1 VFALLI
7 AAAIGAYGA
16 YAAPECEIGFEK
28 IEETRQLLR
37 LRPACPVGHAST
49 QDAVRAILEKADAAE
64 VSLAFGR
71 IERYAWLSKLLARQ
85 ASSSRRW
92 NLAAGR
98 PQEGHENAYVAAA
111 LRGMPEFTALFG
123 RWQITG
129 VSVEKVLLKR
139 AGELS
144 LPAGAPV
151 PPDAKLPYDA
161 ILWVTL
167 RRPLRFTAWTSRRR
181 RAGRSRS

>member
-1 VFALLI
+1 MLELLI
-7 AAAIGAYGA
+7 ASAIGGF
-16 YAAPECEIGFEK
+16 AAPECNVAFERF
-28 IEETRQLLR
+28 EETRLVLR
-37 LRPACPVGHAST
+37 LRPACPLGFAST
-49 QDAVRAILEKADAAE
+49 QGAVRTVLAEAGDAPE

-71 IERYAWLSKLLARQ
+71 IERYAWLSALLARQ

-111 LRGMPEFTALFG
+111 LRGMPEFTALFE
-123 RWQITG
+123 RWQLAG

-139 AGELS
+139 AAELP

-151 PPDAKLPYDA
+151 PPEAKLPYDA

-167 RRPLRFTAWTSRRR
+167 KRP
-181 RAGRSRS
+181 